1 MTKDELAFV
10 PALELLGMIARR
22 EVSPVEVTELF
33 LERIERLD
41 GSLNSYL
48 TVTRELALQSAREA
62 EAAVM
67 RGDDLGPL
75 HGVPVSI
82 KDLEMTAGVRTTS
95 GSLLFKDRVPDKDSA
110 VDAADAG
117 GGGDHAGEDEHAG
130 VRAAGSYA
138 EPAGRPRPEPV
149 EHGPDAGRVERRR
162 GGVVGGRAVHGGIG
176 ERRRGLDQDTFE
188 LLRSVRNQADP
199 GPGAARNGRADA
211 AAGRELVQP
220 VGSDDADGPGRGDVP
235 AGAGGP

>member
-1 MTKDELAFV
+1 MTKDELAFL
-10 PALELLGMIARR
+10 PALELRELIAKR

-95 GSLLFKDRVPDKDSA
+95 GTLNCPPSM
-110 VDAADAG
+110 
-117 GGGDHAGEDEHAG
+117 
-130 VRAAGSYA
+130 
-138 EPAGRPRPEPV
+138 
-149 EHGPDAGRVERRR
+149 
-162 GGVVGGRAVHGGIG
+162 
-176 ERRRGLDQDTFE
+176 
-188 LLRSVRNQADP
+188 
-199 GPGAARNGRADA
+199 
-211 AAGRELVQP
+211 
-220 VGSDDADGPGRGDVP
+220 
-235 AGAGGP
+235 